1 MEAATRRVDVKEN
14 GKMQTIHYHM
24 LYVIYYYNMSIY
36 SWTALHSSPLPIF
49 QKCAFYF
56 LRSEEMDSFTVSLG
70 WKLLGELY
78 LLYFT
83 YSGIGFFRVSLLFA
97 S

>member
-36 SWTALHSSPLPIF
+36 SWTALHSSPLTYIF
-49 QKCAFYF
+49 KNVHYIFS
-56 LRSEEMDSFTVSLG
+56 LVRDVGSFWVSLG
-70 WKLLGELY
+70 CYNIAQQLLGRFLWSLELWTP
-78 LLYFT
+78 LK
-83 YSGIGFFRVSLLFA
+83 
-97 S
+97 